1 MGCTSGK
8 KLQQIIMNMLK
19 VIILVIY
26 LFPWNWTQLSAV
38 TISNIDVIKKY
49 PHDNTA
55 FTQGLEFHE
64 GKIYESTGLHGSSEL
79 RKIELETGRVIQRR
93 PLDPQLFGEGITIL
107 QNKVFQLTW
116 KSGNGFVYDLDSFDL
131 DREFKISGEG
141 WGLSNDGNNLL
152 LSNGSNQILF
162 LDPQTFRIEKRI
174 SVTLDGEPQHL
185 LNELEYID
193 GEIWANIWQKDEILR
208 IDPLT
213 GIVFGILDLGTI
225 SERRSN
231 DDVANGIAWDEK
243 GKKVYITG
251 KFWKHIY
258 EIRIR

>member
-1 MGCTSGK
+1 
-8 KLQQIIMNMLK
+8 MLK
-19 VIILVIY
+19 AIILVIY
-26 LFPWNWTQLSAV
+26 LFPWNCTQLSAV

-64 GKIYESTGLHGSSEL
+64 GKIYESTGLRGSSEL

-152 LSNGSNQILF
+152 LSNGSNEILF
-162 LDPQTFRIEKRI
+162 LDPQTLQVLKRV
-174 SVTLDGEPQHL
+174 SVTLNDKPQYL
-185 LNELEYID
+185 LNELEYVD
-193 GEIWANIWQKDEILR
+193 GEIWANVWKKDEILR

-213 GIVFGILDLGTI
+213 GIVLGVLDVGTI
-225 SERRSN
+225 SERLSD
-231 DDVANGIAWDEK
+231 DDVANGIAWDEEGRK
-243 GKKVYITG
+243 IYITG
-251 KFWKHIY
+251 KFWSYIY
-258 EIRIR
+258 EIKMP

>member
-1 MGCTSGK
+1 
-8 KLQQIIMNMLK
+8 MNMLK
-19 VIILVIY
+19 AIILVIY
-26 LFPWNWTQLSAV
+26 LFPWNCTQLSGV
-38 TISNIDVIKKY
+38 TISDVDVIKKY

-64 GKIYESTGLHGSSEL
+64 GRIYESTGRHGFSEL
-79 RKIELETGRVIQRR
+79 RKVDLVTGRVIQRR
-93 PLDPQLFGEGITIL
+93 VLDPQYFGEGITIL

-116 KSGNGFVYDLDSFDL
+116 KSGKGFVYDLNSFAL

-162 LDPQTFRIEKRI
+162 LDPQTFRIKKRI

-185 LNELEYID
+185 LNELEYVD

>member
-1 MGCTSGK
+1 
-8 KLQQIIMNMLK
+8 MNILK
-19 VIILVIY
+19 AIILVIY
-26 LFPWNWTQLSAV
+26 LFPWNCTQLSAV
-38 TISNIDVIKKY
+38 TISDVDVIKKY

-64 GKIYESTGLHGSSEL
+64 GRIYESTGRHGFSEL
-79 RKIELETGRVIQRR
+79 RKVDLLTGRVIQRR
-93 PLDPQLFGEGITIL
+93 VLDPQYFGEGITIL

-116 KSGNGFVYDLDSFDL
+116 KSGKGFVYDLNSFAL

-162 LDPQTFRIEKRI
+162 LDPQTLRIEKRVF
-174 SVTLDGEPQHL
+174 VTLDGEPQHS

-193 GEIWANIWQKDEILR
+193 GEIWANIWKKDEILR

-213 GIVFGILDLGTI
+213 GIVVGILDLGAI

>member
-1 MGCTSGK
+1 
-8 KLQQIIMNMLK
+8 MNILK
-19 VIILVIY
+19 AIILVIY
-26 LFPWNWTQLSAV
+26 LFPWNCTQLSAV
-38 TISNIDVIKKY
+38 TISDVDVIKKY

-64 GKIYESTGLHGSSEL
+64 GRIYESTGRHGFSEL
-79 RKIELETGRVIQRR
+79 RKVDLVTGRVIQRR
-93 PLDPQLFGEGITIL
+93 VLDPQYFGEGITIL

-116 KSGNGFVYDLDSFDL
+116 KSGKGFVYDLNSFAL

-162 LDPQTFRIEKRI
+162 LDPQTLQVLKRV
-174 SVTLDGEPQHL
+174 SVTLNDKPQYL

-193 GEIWANIWQKDEILR
+193 GEIWANVWKKDKILR

-213 GIVFGILDLGTI
+213 GIVLGILDVGTI
-225 SERRSN
+225 SERLSD
-231 DDVANGIAWDEK
+231 DDVANGIAWDEEGRK
-243 GKKVYITG
+243 IYITG
-251 KFWKHIY
+251 KFWSYIY
-258 EIRIR
+258 EIKMP

>member
-1 MGCTSGK
+1 
-8 KLQQIIMNMLK
+8 MNILK
-19 VIILVIY
+19 AIILVIY
-26 LFPWNWTQLSAV
+26 LFPWNCTQLSAV
-38 TISNIDVIKKY
+38 TISDVDIIKKY

-64 GKIYESTGLHGSSEL
+64 GRIYESTGRHGFSEL
-79 RKIELETGRVIQRR
+79 RKVDLVTGRVIQRR
-93 PLDPQLFGEGITIL
+93 VLDPQYFGEGITIL

-116 KSGNGFVYDLDSFDL
+116 KSGKGFVYDLNSFAL

-162 LDPQTFRIEKRI
+162 LDPQTLQVLKRV
-174 SVTLDGEPQHL
+174 SVTLNDKPQYL

-193 GEIWANIWQKDEILR
+193 GEIWANVWKKDKILR

-213 GIVFGILDLGTI
+213 GIVLGILDVGTI
-225 SERRSN
+225 SERLSD
-231 DDVANGIAWDEK
+231 DDVANGIAWDEEGRK
-243 GKKVYITG
+243 IYITG
-251 KFWKHIY
+251 KFWSYIY
-258 EIRIR
+258 EIKMP